1 MKSPDFNSE
10 IDTLIMDIFMRLND
24 NNDMVLSHKEVKKLV
39 NKLEEIDKNAKD
51 NSYWKDIANR
61 LNDY

>member
-24 NNDMVLSHKEVKKLV
+24 NNDMVLSHKEVKKL
-39 NKLEEIDKNAKD
+39 KD
-51 NSYWKDIANR
+51 EFIKIR
-61 LNDY
+61 